1 MNVTV
6 GNGGVERSGKRQWKD
21 SSIDI
26 SCAKYAGVYISHTK
40 QLDETRT
47 DMTAEPIEFP
57 AADGYALRGTLWS
70 PRAAPRA
77 LVLIHPATAV
87 PERLY
92 AAFARFLTERDFA
105 ALTYDYRGIGASR
118 PARLSALHARMRDW
132 VDLDVE
138 AATAWARRTFD
149 GVPLLAVGH
158 SVGGH
163 AIGLSAASAHLH
175 AAVLVASHAGST
187 RLIEHAA
194 ERLKV
199 RLILRVLGPLAC
211 ALLGYVPGKRLGLGE
226 DLPAGVF
233 REWSDWT
240 TLPRYFF
247 DDPTL
252 GAAERFAKQRLPI
265 LVLGFNDDPW
275 ANPAAIDLLVSYLTG
290 AAVERRQID
299 PRATG
304 SGPLGHM
311 GFFRSRC
318 GSVLWP
324 GVADW
329 LARSL
334 DLPRN
339 DDRPSL
345 SIAAGNQA

>member
-1 MNVTV
+1 
-6 GNGGVERSGKRQWKD
+6 
-21 SSIDI
+21 
-26 SCAKYAGVYISHTK
+26 
-40 QLDETRT
+40 
-47 DMTAEPIEFP
+47 MTTQSIEFS
-57 AADGYALRGTLWS
+57 AADGYPLRGTLWR
-70 PRAAPRA
+70 PAAEPSA

-92 AAFARFLTERDFA
+92 AGFARYLTERGFA
-105 ALTYDYRGIGASR
+105 ALTYNYRGIDASR
-118 PARLSALHARMRDW
+118 PARLNRLRARMRDW

-138 AATAWARRTFD
+138 AATAWARRAFA

-163 AIGLSAASAHLH
+163 AIGLSAGSRHLR
-175 AAVLVASHAGST
+175 AAVMVASHAGST
-187 RLIEHAA
+187 RLIAHAA

-199 RLILRVLGPLAC
+199 RLILRVLGPLTST
-211 ALLGYVPGKRLGLGE
+211 LLGYVPGRRLGLGE

-233 REWSDWT
+233 REWSGWT

-265 LVLGFNDDPW
+265 LALGFDDDPW
-275 ANPAAIDLLVSYLTG
+275 ANPVAIDLLVSYLTH

-304 SGPLGHM
+304 SGPVGHM
-311 GFFRSRC
+311 GFFRSRP
-318 GSVLWP
+318 GAVLWP

-329 LARSL
+329 LAQAL
-334 DLPRN
+334 
-339 DDRPSL
+339 DRPHDADRAPS
-345 SIAAGNQA
+345 STPAGNRA